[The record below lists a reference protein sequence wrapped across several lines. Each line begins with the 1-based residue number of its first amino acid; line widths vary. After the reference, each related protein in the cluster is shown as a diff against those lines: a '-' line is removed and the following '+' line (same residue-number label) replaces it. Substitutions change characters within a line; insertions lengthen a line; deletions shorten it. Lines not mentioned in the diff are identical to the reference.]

1 VALASARVYAR
12 VASGG
17 GMGDKGGGGG
27 NGMRR
32 GEKTSWRAWAVVDRG
47 EIFFSILDFLI
58 NIQKRTKLF

>member
-47 EIFFSILDFLI
+47 EIFF
-58 NIQKRTKLF
+58 LF